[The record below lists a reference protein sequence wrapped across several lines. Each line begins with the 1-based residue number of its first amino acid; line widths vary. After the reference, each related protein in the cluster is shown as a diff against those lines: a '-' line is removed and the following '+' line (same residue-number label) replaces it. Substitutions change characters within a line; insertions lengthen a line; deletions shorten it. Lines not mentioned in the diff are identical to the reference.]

1 MMASDVLLKELIIL
15 VFEDEKKD
23 ILFYLFIWICV
34 LEKVEVMG

>member
-23 ILFYLFIWICV
+23 ILFYLFI
-34 LEKVEVMG
+34 